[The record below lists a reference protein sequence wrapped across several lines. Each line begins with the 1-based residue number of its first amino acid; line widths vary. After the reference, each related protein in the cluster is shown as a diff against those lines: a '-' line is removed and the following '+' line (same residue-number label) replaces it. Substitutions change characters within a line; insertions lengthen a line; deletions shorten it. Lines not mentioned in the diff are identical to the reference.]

1 MQIWEQ
7 AAGRLTP
14 LRLPFFS
21 SHNSVL
27 FLVHTKGHERAA
39 LSLTRKAGAG
49 MGRSDREVVLE
60 QLPKAPRSASQ
71 QLAELL
77 QADGGGVGQHQEGE
91 AQPHRQE
98 QAGQQMRRR

>member
-1 MQIWEQ
+1 MQ
-7 AAGRLTP
+7 RLTP

-21 SHNSVL
+21 LPNSVL

-49 MGRSDREVVLE
+49 MGRSEREVVLE

-77 QADGGGVGQHQEGE
+77 QADGGVGQHQEGE

-98 QAGQQMRRR
+98 QHGQQMRRR